1 MYNDAEGSSWSLERL
16 IQDILEGGDLIM
28 KRREFLKAMGS
39 GAASLALPRGMSAGK
54 VSPAKPN
61 VLLIMTDQ
69 QRKDTIGA
77 YGNPVIKTPHLDSL
91 ANSGVKCENCYV
103 QHAVCMPSRASI
115 FTGRYPMAHRVR
127 TNGVPLS
134 TREDTLAHVFSQ
146 NGYRTG
152 GAGKFHFIPHYP
164 YRSPL
169 PMMETHPE
177 PYYGF
182 QEFHLGEDGRS
193 GEHWVWIKRNYPEHD
208 KTPDNEIPLKLHNSY
223 WSASHTIDFVRR
235 CAKRGEPFFA
245 FCSFVDPHHSYNPPS
260 PYREMYKKQDM
271 PKPIRRP
278 GELEDKPP
286 HLKARAKNHR
296 RISQSDRVAH
306 NRTQYYGEVTFIDDS
321 IGRILKTLDELRIR
335 DDTLIVFISDH
346 GDLLGDHWLYYK
358 GVAYQHSANVPLIF
372 NWPGHLKAGKV
383 AYGMM
388 QEIDLFPTIM
398 ELVGMEAPAGVQ
410 GRSQAKVLTTN
421 SGETGYEYVYIEH
434 AGSDY
439 TLRSKKWRFT
449 YCPGKEYG
457 ELYDLEKYPNEFVNL
472 WNNRKL
478 DNVKRELTRRLLDRI
493 VSTRDPLPL
502 REAPY

>member
-1 MYNDAEGSSWSLERL
+1 MNN
-16 IQDILEGGDLIM
+16 ILN
-28 KRREFLKAMGS
+28 RREFLKTTGLGAM
-39 GAASLALPRGMSAGK
+39 SLALPRALSAGE
-54 VSPAKPN
+54 VTPDKPN

-69 QRKDTIGA
+69 HRKDTIGA

-91 ANSGVKCENCYV
+91 ANSGVRFENCHV

-127 TNGVPLS
+127 SNGVPLS
-134 TREDTLAHVFSQ
+134 TREVTLAHAFAQ

-177 PYYGF
+177 PYCGF

-208 KTPDNEIPLKLHNSY
+208 KTPDHEIPLELHNSY
-223 WSASHTIDFVRR
+223 WSASHTIDFIKKCV
-235 CAKRGEPFFA
+235 KRSQPFFA

-260 PYREMYKKQDM
+260 PYREMYKPEQM
-271 PKPIRRP
+271 PEPIRRP
-278 GELEDKPP
+278 GELDDKPP
-286 HLKARAKNHR
+286 HLKARAKKLDIITR
-296 RISQSDRVAH
+296 SDRVAY

-321 IGRILKTLDELRIR
+321 IGRILKALDDLKIR
-335 DDTLIVFISDH
+335 DRTLIAFISDH
-346 GDLLGDHWLYYK
+346 GDMLGDHWLYYK
-358 GVAYQHSANVPLIF
+358 GLAYPQSANVPLIV

-383 AYGMM
+383 VNGMV
-388 QEIDLFPTIM
+388 QEIDVFPTIM
-398 ELVGMEAPAGVQ
+398 ELVGIQNPPGVQ
-410 GRSQAKVLTTN
+410 GRSQAPVLTTD
-421 SGETGYEYVYIEH
+421 SDDTGYEYAYIEH
-434 AGSDY
+434 PDSDY
-439 TLRSKKWRFT
+439 SLKSLKWRFT
-449 YCPGKEYG
+449 YYPGQEYG
-457 ELYDLEKYPNEFVNL
+457 ELYDLEKDPDEFVNL
-472 WNNRKL
+472 WSDRKMDDL
-478 DNVKRELTRRLLDRI
+478 KQKLTKRLLDRV